1 MPGLANAFVDG
12 MAKENCEKN
21 IGFMTEM
28 IGCGLEAL
36 IRFDSVERHGV
47 RMEDLSGE
55 FILVDKG
62 RKIRVERRM
71 GN

>member
-1 MPGLANAFVDG
+1 
-12 MAKENCEKN
+12 
-21 IGFMTEM
+21 MTVW
-28 IGCGLEAL
+28 GLEAL
-36 IRFDSVERHGV
+36 IRFDSAERHGV

-62 RKIRVERRM
+62 KKIRVERGM